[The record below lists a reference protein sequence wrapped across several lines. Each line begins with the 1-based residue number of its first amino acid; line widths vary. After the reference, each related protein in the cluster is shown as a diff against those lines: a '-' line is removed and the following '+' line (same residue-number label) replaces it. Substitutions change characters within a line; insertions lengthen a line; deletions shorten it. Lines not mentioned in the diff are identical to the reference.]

1 MSAGNFARSLRQR
14 FVEGRAALAPGAAR
28 HWTTTVGV
36 GAVLLALL
44 MLALIRLV
52 GHLDRSGALVW
63 ETPYLEELI
72 AEGPFSFSTAV
83 WFQSFGSDPTLWILV
98 LATAGIAVWAR
109 RPLIS
114 LSILLAYI
122 GPDLVTRLGWM
133 TWDRAR
139 PLVLHEGFAS
149 PGFHAFPSGHTAK
162 TLCVYGLLCLLW
174 MKATSSWLERII
186 ALGILAFLALVVP
199 LGRASMGVHWPTD
212 ILAGWL
218 IGLVWLIVLAL
229 ALGWERRVEPESE
242 EPAV

>member
-1 MSAGNFARSLRQR
+1 MSAGNLARSLRQR
-14 FVEGRAALAPGAAR
+14 FAEGWAALAPGAAKQ
-28 HWTTTVGV
+28 WTTTVGV

-44 MLALIRLV
+44 MLALVRLV
-52 GHLDRSGALVW
+52 RGLADSGALVW
-63 ETPYLEELI
+63 ETAYLEELI
-72 AEGPFSFSTAV
+72 AEGPLSFSTAV
-83 WFQSFGSDPTLWILV
+83 WFQAFGSDPTLWILV
-98 LATAGIAVWAR
+98 LTTAGIAVWAR
-109 RPLIS
+109 RPLVS

-122 GPDLVTRLGWM
+122 GPDLVTRLGWL

-174 MKATSSWLERII
+174 MKATTSWLERFL

-199 LGRASMGVHWPTD
+199 MGRASMGVHWPTD

-218 IGLVWLIVLAL
+218 LGLVWLIVLAL
-229 ALGWERRVEPESE
+229 ALGWERRVA
-242 EPAV
+242 PAADELV